1 MGVWVG
7 LSNKRRAF
15 VEEYLKCWNATEAA
29 RRAGYSERTAD
40 VQGPRLL
47 GNVSVQ
53 EHIKRRI
60 REKAMGADEVLL
72 RLGEQA
78 RGEVAS
84 YLDAS
89 GRVDLERLLADDKGH
104 LVKGTKWDRQG
115 NLVVEFYDAQAALA
129 LLGRHHRLFVDQVNH
144 MGEVTVD
151 IHNHRAELERRLS
164 SLIASTDEAG
174 VSSEPE

>member
-1 MGVWVG
+1 VAR
-7 LSNKRRAF
+7 LSTKRRVF
-15 VEEYLKCWNATEAA
+15 VEEYLKCWNGAEAA

-40 VQGPRLL
+40 RQGSYLLSLVEIQAYVQ
-47 GNVSVQ
+47 
-53 EHIKRRI
+53 RRI

-84 YLDAS
+84 YLDTS
-89 GRVDLERLLADDKGH
+89 GRVDLDRLLADGKGH

-151 IHNHRAELERRLS
+151 IHDHRAELERRLS

>member
-1 MGVWVG
+1 MG

-15 VEEYLKCWNATEAA
+15 VEEYLKCWNGAEAA
-29 RRAGYSERTAD
+29 RRAGYAERTANRTGSKLLSIVD
-40 VQGPRLL
+40 VQA
-47 GNVSVQ
+47 
-53 EHIKRRI
+53 HIQRRI

-78 RGEVAS
+78 RGEVAG
-84 YLDAS
+84 YLTAD
-89 GRVDLERLLADDKGH
+89 GEVDLERLLADGKGH
-104 LVKGTKWDRQG
+104 LVKGTKRDRRG
-115 NLVVEFYDAQAALA
+115 HLIVEFYDAQAALA

-151 IHNHRAELERRLS
+151 IHDHRAELERRLS